1 MPKIASESIT
11 RVCVRNL
18 HTTRVGGSFAC
29 ADFHVT
35 PPFGSSILAEY
46 PRQAALYVVV
56 RRVNVQRLRNGRRLG
71 DWLGVSWGWIA
82 LVCRFNRKERGLQSR
97 VRGPE
102 MAVGWS
108 GGCARREGG
117 AVVHCG
123 GSGGGVD

>member
-35 PPFGSSILAEY
+35 PPFGSSIVARY
-46 PRQAALYVVV
+46 ARQAALYVVV
-56 RRVNVQRLRNGRRLG
+56 KRVNVQRLRNGRWAG
-71 DWLGVSWGWIA
+71 DWLGVSWSGLRWFVGII
-82 LVCRFNRKERGLQSR
+82 RKERGLCEGGE
-97 VRGPE
+97 RGIREPE

-117 AVVHCG
+117 AVV
-123 GSGGGVD
+123 VQW